1 MRLLTRRRVQCDE
14 AAGAPKGA
22 GAMRLLTRRSDRADR
37 EATPTTQRLTRAAA
51 AARRRTRATLIL
63 SAGFLALVALV
74 SVLAPWITW
83 HDPLDA
89 ELVRRLQP
97 PGWLDGGS
105 WSYPLGTDSTGRDLF
120 TRMLFGVRLSLLIGL
135 AAVACGGV
143 IGVTAGI
150 LAGYYDE
157 KIAAVGFGRVADIQ
171 QAIPFVVLAL
181 AVVASIGPSFQNLIL
196 ILGVGSWLFYYRIV
210 RGEVLKIRRSPTS
223 TRPRP
228 WASPTRAS
236 WSRTCCPTASRRS
249 LSSSPCSCPG

>member
-1 MRLLTRRRVQCDE
+1 MRVRARRTGGTVE
-14 AAGAPKGA
+14 
-22 GAMRLLTRRSDRADR
+22 
-37 EATPTTQRLTRAAA
+37 EATASTRRLTRAAE

-63 SAGFLALVALV
+63 SAGFLAVIALV

-105 WSYPLGTDSTGRDLF
+105 WSNPLGTDSTGRDLF

-157 KIAAVGFGRVADIQ
+157 KIAA
-171 QAIPFVVLAL
+171 
-181 AVVASIGPSFQNLIL
+181 
-196 ILGVGSWLFYYRIV
+196 
-210 RGEVLKIRRSPTS
+210 
-223 TRPRP
+223 
-228 WASPTRAS
+228 
-236 WSRTCCPTASRRS
+236 
-249 LSSSPCSCPG
+249 